1 MPRIVPILGFA
12 AFTCFL
18 LGCPQTMTL
27 PDGEEFLVPF
37 VADNNIE
44 YIDAIVP
51 HHQMAV
57 QMADREIEAGED
69 ETIVQM
75 AQEMRAAQLAEIS
88 MLKSVRERLTGSG
101 STPDWPAD
109 SHMEADMAALENATG
124 NTLDQ
129 LFLEHMIEHHSSGI
143 GIAHRARSNLS
154 DADLIANAEN
164 VVQAQSMEIGEMQA
178 LLE

>member
-1 MPRIVPILGFA
+1 MQRIPYFA
-12 AFTCFL
+12 SVAAISCFL
-18 LGCPQTMTL
+18 LGCPQTTSL
-27 PDGEEFLVPF
+27 PGGEEFLVPF

-57 QMADREIEAGED
+57 QMADREIAAGED

-75 AQEMRAAQLAEIS
+75 AQQMREAQLGETA
-88 MLKSVRERLTGSG
+88 MLKAVRERLTGND

-109 SHMEADMAALENATG
+109 SHMDADMAGLENATG
-124 NTLDQ
+124 AVLDQ
-129 LFLEHMIEHHSSGI
+129 LFLGHMIEHHSSGI
-143 GIAHRARSNLS
+143 GIAHRALSNLS
-154 DADLIANAEN
+154 ELDLIANAEN
-164 VVQAQSMEIGEMQA
+164 VVLVQSMEIGEMRA